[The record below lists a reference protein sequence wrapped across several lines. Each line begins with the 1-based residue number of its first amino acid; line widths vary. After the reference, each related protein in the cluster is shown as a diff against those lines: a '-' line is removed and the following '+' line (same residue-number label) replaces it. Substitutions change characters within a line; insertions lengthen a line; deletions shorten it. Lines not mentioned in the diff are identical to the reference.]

1 VLRWLTGLEVVNHH
15 TLSDFR
21 VRHGESLQNLFVQ
34 VLGILTMKKLIT
46 LERVTMNKKAFSRA
60 HKIREHLKVARQQV
74 ETSQRQES
82 E

>member
-1 VLRWLTGLEVVNHH
+1 
-15 TLSDFR
+15 
-21 VRHGESLQNLFVQ
+21 LQNLFVQ